1 MSGSTIKKMGGK
13 DMKEYRIRKIEKDKI
28 GIEDA
33 VWDNAEVLK
42 IDCTP
47 WKEYSR
53 DIYVKAQLLYS
64 DENLMVKFETN
75 EKPLLAR
82 KTEDNGDVCCDSCV
96 EIFFK
101 NKEND
106 TEYVN
111 IETNPLGTKLIG
123 KGSTDGLKLLDD
135 TKEVQAFS
143 LITPDV
149 WNLELLIPWSYI
161 EKHLGKISDTFYA
174 NLYKCGDETVIEH
187 YLCWNEIDFPKPNFH
202 LPQFFGKLILE

>member
-1 MSGSTIKKMGGK
+1 
-13 DMKEYRIRKIEKDKI
+13 MKEYRIKKIEEDKI
-28 GIEDA
+28 GIDDIKWEKADT
-33 VWDNAEVLK
+33 LK

-47 WKEYSR
+47 WKDFSR
-53 DIYVKAQLLYS
+53 DIYVEAKLLYS
-64 DENLMVKFETN
+64 DENLMVKFETD

-82 KTEDNGDVCCDSCV
+82 KTVDNGDVCCDSCV
-96 EIFFK
+96 EFFFK

-123 KGSTDGLKLLDD
+123 KGSTDGLKFLDD

-149 WNLELLIPWSYI
+149 WNLELVIPWSYA
-161 EKHLGKISDTFYA
+161 EKHLGKFSDTFYA
-174 NLYKCGDETVIEH
+174 NFYKCGDETVTEH
-187 YLCWNEIDFPKPNFH
+187 YLCWNKIDYPKPNFH